1 MPKVALFTPELK
13 TFFYLLYDN
22 RRECWIECGKW
33 LANNPGKEMK
43 DIENKPSTAAIKA
56 AKEANTP
63 LNVKMWEAKYT
74 DNTLGKVNC
83 GWSPQAFIERDA
95 ILGVIK
101 SAHNQHWDRI
111 VKLEKDFLPKLQEKE
126 NIELD
131 KASKKQKVCPLANV
145 VVNDFSEDEDDFAD
159 VVQQENV

>member
-43 DIENKPSTAAIKA
+43 DIENKPSKAAIKA
-56 AKEANTP
+56 AEEAGTP
-63 LNVKMWEAKYT
+63 LSKKMWEAKYT